1 MAGIFTLLSCPLL
14 CRGRT
19 TGTAVPKMESKP
31 MANKDEREM
40 FVYAMGP
47 NDNWTG
53 WLLEE
58 EF

>member
-1 MAGIFTLLSCPLL
+1 
-14 CRGRT
+14 
-19 TGTAVPKMESKP
+19 MESKP

-40 FVYAMGP
+40 YVYAMGP